1 MLDRL
6 THTLASNGVPIDRI
20 TGVQGNLTVLY
31 MPWATPGQITAGDA
45 MIASF
50 DWSQSA
56 DDAWRTAR
64 KRANAIPLLSDSAEL
79 YKVLRGIVQVT
90 MDELNILRAETIG
103 VGTLVFDPPNV
114 ANGTGATSANIT
126 VTGAAFGD
134 FVSVAA
140 PYSLAGI
147 IATGYV
153 SAPNT
158 VNIRLHNGT
167 GAAVNLASG
176 TWKVVVSRL
185 SDKPPRTL
193 GQAKTSIINAIIAGS
208 VD

>member
-6 THTLASNGVPIDRI
+6 MFTLASNGIPIDRI
-20 TGVQGNLTVLY
+20 TGVQGNLSVVY
-31 MPWATPGQITAGDA
+31 MPWATPSQTAAGDS

-64 KRANAIPLLSDSAEL
+64 KRANSVPLLSDSGEL
-79 YKVLRGIVQVT
+79 YKVLRGIVQVV

-103 VGTLVFDPPNV
+103 VGNLVFDPPSI
-114 ANGTGATSANIT
+114 ANGAGTTSANIT
-126 VTGAAFGD
+126 VAGAAFGD
-134 FVSVAA
+134 YVDVAA

-147 IATGYV
+147 TVNGYI

-176 TWKVVVSRL
+176 TWNVVVYRIAA
-185 SDKPPRTL
+185 KPPRTL
-193 GQAKTSIINAIIAGS
+193 ALAKTAIINAIQAGS